1 MKGSLSPS
9 VAEGGAS
16 KKRHSDTSKPETAG
30 RLSVNATTSHQ
41 SNKNAKYRLDSDV
54 GEGDNPFGTAID
66 EFTPTFSSAAIK
78 VPNSFDL
85 QPGKEPQGETDDDFF
100 EKKTGKKRSLTDD
113 G

>member
-16 KKRHSDTSKPETAG
+16 KKRHSDTNKPETAG

-41 SNKNAKYRLDSDV
+41 SNKNAKYRLESEV
-54 GEGDNPFGTAID
+54 GECDNPFSSATD
-66 EFTPTFSSAAIK
+66 EFTPTFSSAIK
-78 VPNSFDL
+78 VPASFDL
-85 QPGKEPQGETDDDFF
+85 QPGKEPQGEAEDDFF
-100 EKKTGKKRSLTDD
+100 EKRTGKKRSLTDD